1 MARRF
6 SKHNIVGS
14 EAGEPRPIA
23 YMRSGWRRS
32 YGWRLGLQ
40 GVTLMAVLC
49 AAVVLIAAF
58 VLTLVGL

>member
-1 MARRF
+1 MARGF

-23 YMRSGWRRS
+23 YMRSGWQRPHA
-32 YGWRLGLQ
+32 WRVGLH

-58 VLTLVGL
+58 VLFLVQL

>member
-23 YMRSGWRRS
+23 YMRTGWHGARAWLR
-32 YGWRLGLQ
+32 GL
-40 GVTLMAVLC
+40 TLLAVLSVTV
-49 AAVVLIAAF
+49 AFIAAF
-58 VLTLVGL
+58 VLILVQI